1 MPTLSQKI
9 RSRCFDFQKSDP
21 SVNKCIYVKQSCGNY
36 VVIQFQKRLINKG
49 VRNYDTSR
57 LEKGMLCQ
65 IVGASILGRIQRP
78 CMPKASL
85 MTD

>member
-1 MPTLSQKI
+1 M
-9 RSRCFDFQKSDP
+9 
-21 SVNKCIYVKQSCGNY
+21 QSCGNY
-36 VVIQFQKRLINKG
+36 VVIEFQKRLIDKG

-57 LEKGMLCQ
+57 LEKGLLCQ
-65 IVGASILGRIQRP
+65 IVGALIAGRIQRP